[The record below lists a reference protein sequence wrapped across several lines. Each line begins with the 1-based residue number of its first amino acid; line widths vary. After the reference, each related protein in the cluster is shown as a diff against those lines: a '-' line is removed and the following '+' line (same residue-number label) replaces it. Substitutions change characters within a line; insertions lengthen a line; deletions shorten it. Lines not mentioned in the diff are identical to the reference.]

1 MPLLFDVDENGE
13 YVIQHQPTV
22 APPPLP
28 TFQEELPP
36 LSPQEFIPQGDQL
49 RQAGTLGEERRL
61 IEQYRRKMEQDLFS
75 FNYTIMGGS
84 NILQK
89 VPHGL
94 FCDILQSVPP
104 KRKLL
109 LAPRGHLKTTLAGG
123 QALHFFVQP
132 RGSNCY
138 FPKGLGALG
147 HNDGRSTRVLLSSKS
162 LPLAADRLG
171 RLKMLLETNKLF
183 YGFWPDV
190 FWENPT
196 KQARVWNN
204 EEIVFQRTDIFVEP
218 SIKCIGVGGTITGY
232 HFNVH
237 MHDDLIDI
245 KDRASPTT
253 MKTAFDWFVASR
265 ALMDNIQESLEITT
279 GTHWANN
286 DLYTLIRENDQSV
299 DTRVFSALK
308 RGTLSHKPDDVVGH
322 LSEDAEPL
330 WPQVFPLELL
340 QQLCQPEPYG
350 VGDLFPLCYLNDPY
364 HSSVVDFNPGEV
376 RFYVIEN
383 GECIVFQDDP
393 RDRALEEVFG
403 PTEIPQHLVHGL
415 KFDKEGYEAMKERL
429 RDRSSKIYFN
439 GR

>member
-1 MPLLFDVDENGE
+1 MPLLIEFDDQGNL
-13 YVIQHQPTV
+13 IAQHQPDS
-22 APPPLP
+22 PPPLP
-28 TFQEELPP
+28 AFQEEIAPLP
-36 LSPQEFIPQGDQL
+36 PQEFVTEGDQV
-49 RQAGTLGEERRL
+49 RQAGTLGEERDL
-61 IEQYRRKMEQDLFS
+61 IEQYRRKMEQDLFA
-75 FNYTIMGGS
+75 FCFTIMGGD

-89 VPHGL
+89 IPHGL
-94 FCDILQSVPP
+94 FCDFLQAVPP

-123 QALHFFVQP
+123 QALHFFIQP
-132 RGSNCY
+132 REHNSY
-138 FPKGLGALG
+138 FPRRLGALG

-162 LPLAADRLG
+162 LPLASDRLG
-171 RLKMLLETNKLF
+171 RLKMMLETNKLF
-183 YGFWPDV
+183 SGFWPEV
-190 FWENPT
+190 FWERPE

-204 EEIVFQRTDIFVEP
+204 EEIQFQRPDIFVEP

-265 ALMDNIQESLEITT
+265 ALMDNIQESIEIVT

-308 RGTLSHKPDDVVGH
+308 TGSVVSEPGKRPG
-322 LSEDAEPL
+322 LSEDAAPL
-330 WPQVFPLELL
+330 WPEVFPLELL
-340 QQLCQPEPYG
+340 DQLCQPEPYG

-364 HSSVVDFNPGEV
+364 HSSVVDFNPKDL
-376 RFYVIEN
+376 RYYRIE
-383 GECIVFQDDP
+383 GECVVFDDDV

-403 PTEIPQHLVHGL
+403 SPALPPDLVYGV
-415 KFDKEGYEAMKERL
+415 KFDREGYEMLREKL
-429 RDRSSKIYFN
+429 RDRSSKVYFN